1 MNPSNLQS
9 QPPITAM
16 TSETENKVIA
26 LSPRQQRVMMWISEA
41 TPASFHAWLLGAAN
55 RCNLA
60 GFPPEVAF
68 KLLRVKANAHS
79 RPIPNDEI
87 QRSIKKAY
95 NTSGRAL
102 ATPPSLSPAL
112 GLLSPSVKLRMFQIS
127 KPWPKEFGLPELLA
141 CPTNGVKQL
150 GNLSPGIMLHM
161 LFGLPS
167 NAGQRIVLLRKRE
180 NGMQHVNI
188 PIHEFLKSPH
198 VWINDGYNLVVPNL
212 AVKRWGNT
220 QEGKSS
226 TRSLDLFPRRHYLV
240 LESDLGPDTWDTQ
253 AALIEF
259 TARLLRRRPALV
271 VHSGNKSLHSWWR
284 AKGLDERPVCDFVD
298 KMAGLWDPA
307 SKTLNQC
314 YRIPNARRGTEERHA
329 GRCHE
334 VLYANVDELFAG
346 WKMGL

>member
-1 MNPSNLQS
+1 M
-9 QPPITAM
+9 
-16 TSETENKVIA
+16 ETENKVIA
-26 LSPRQQRVMMWISEA
+26 CSQKQRNVMNWIREA
-41 TPASFHAWLLGAAN
+41 TPASFHAWLLAAAN
-55 RCNLA
+55 RCHIA

-68 KLLRVKANAHS
+68 KLLRVKANGHS
-79 RPIPNDEI
+79 RPVPSEEI
-87 QRSIKKAY
+87 LRSIRKAY
-95 NTSGRAL
+95 NGSGRAV
-102 ATPPSLSPAL
+102 ATPPSLGPAL
-112 GLLSPSVKLRMFQIS
+112 ALLSPSVKLRMFQGS
-127 KPWPKEFGLPELLA
+127 KPWPKGFGLPELLA
-141 CPTNGVKQL
+141 CPTNAVKQL

-161 LFGLPS
+161 LFGMPS
-167 NAGQRIVLLRKRE
+167 NAGQRIVLVRKGE
-180 NGMQHVNI
+180 TGMQHVNI
-188 PIHEFLKSPH
+188 PIQEFLHAPTG
-198 VWINDGYNLVVPNL
+198 WINEGYNLVVPNL
-212 AVKRWGNT
+212 AIKKWGIT
-220 QEGKSS
+220 HEGKWS
-226 TRSLDLFPRRHYLV
+226 TRSLDLFPRRQFLV

-284 AKGLDERPVCDFVD
+284 AKGLDERPICDFVD